1 MQPWLL
7 LGAALAAVLGL
18 ALAFVLARR
27 RQVRFWTRA
36 LPYVAALKTADGL
49 LPIDQ
54 LVAPLTA
61 GRAGESGLLLVPSST
76 EAFGLRLNSARL
88 SGRSLDLQYYY
99 WKADLTGRLLCRELI
114 AAADRGVRVRLLL
127 DDINAFG
134 FDSTYIALDSHP
146 NISVRLFNPSRSRSN
161 RLRRGL
167 ELVLKYS
174 TSTRRMHN
182 KSWIADGRLAI
193 VGGRNIGDAYF
204 DASEQ
209 SNFRDVDVLMLG
221 KAVADTV
228 AVFDSYWN
236 SVSAVPIRFLHRLRR
251 PKLRKLTRRL
261 DGAASSPQ
269 ALRLLGAVAARPG
282 IEDMIAAPDSL
293 KWTAEASVVA
303 DPPEKAAGGAKEN
316 WLAPRIRQLF
326 AGARS
331 SLCIVSPYFVPGAS
345 GAQELCALKA
355 QGVDIQVLTNSLA
368 ATDVVAVHGAYA
380 RYRRLLVRGGTRLF
394 ELKQL
399 HGSQRAS
406 VLGSRTASL
415 HTKSFVIDAVQGFV
429 GSFNLDPRSAS
440 INTEMGVFFRNA
452 ELARALRKLFDKQTS
467 GGASYRVE
475 LRGGTLVWNDL
486 SPPPDGELT
495 GEPGSG
501 FWRRLTA
508 WTIGLLP
515 IESQL

>member
-1 MQPWLL
+1 MQPWLP
-7 LGAALAAVLGL
+7 LGVALAAVLGL

-27 RQVRFWTRA
+27 REVRFWTRA
-36 LPYVAALKTADGL
+36 LSYVAALKTVDGAHVL
-49 LPIDQ
+49 DR

-61 GRAGESGLLLVPSST
+61 GRAGESGLLLVPSNI
-76 EAFGLRLNSARL
+76 EALGLRLNSARL
-88 SGRSLDLQYYY
+88 AGRSLDLQYYY
-99 WKADLTGRLLCRELI
+99 WKADLTGQMLCREVI

-134 FDSTYIALDSHP
+134 FDSTYIALDSHR
-146 NISVRLFNPSRSRSN
+146 NISVRMFNPSRSRGN
-161 RLRRGL
+161 RLRRGI
-167 ELVLKYS
+167 ELLLKYS

-182 KSWIADGRLAI
+182 KSWIVDGRLAI

-209 SNFRDVDVLMLG
+209 SNFRDVDVLMMG

-236 SVSAVPIRFLHRLRR
+236 SASAVPIRFLHRHRR
-251 PKLRKLTRRL
+251 PKLAKLTRRL

-269 ALRLLGAVAARPG
+269 ALRLLGAVAARTP
-282 IEDMIAAPDSL
+282 IEEMLAGNPSL
-293 KWTAEASVVA
+293 KWTAEASVLA
-303 DPPEKAAGGAKEN
+303 DPPEKAAGGAREN

-326 AGARS
+326 GGATS
-331 SLCIVSPYFVPGAS
+331 SLCIVSPYFVPGVT
-345 GAQELCALKA
+345 GARELRALKA
-355 QGVDIQVLTNSLA
+355 QGVDIEVLTNSLA

-380 RYRRLLVRGGTRLF
+380 RYRRLLVDSGIRLF

-399 HGSQRAS
+399 HGKQRAS

-415 HTKSFVIDAVQGFV
+415 HTKSFVIDAEQGFV

-440 INTEMGVFFRNA
+440 INTEMGVFFRDA
-452 ELARALRKLFDKQTS
+452 ELAGALRKLFDKQTAS
-467 GGASYRVE
+467 GASYRLE
-475 LRGGTLVWNDL
+475 MRGRTLVWHDL
-486 SPPPDGELT
+486 SPPPGADLT
-495 GEPGSG
+495 SEPGSG
-501 FWRRLTA
+501 FWRRLMA
-508 WTIGLLP
+508 WVIGLLP